1 MVVMVWTLWI
11 YRKYI
16 GGDGG
21 IDIGI
26 DIGNYCHIFAGKFN
40 FPQQFIVVK

>member
-1 MVVMVWTLWI
+1 MVVVVWALWI

-21 IDIGI
+21 IDIDIG
-26 DIGNYCHIFAGKFN
+26 IGNYCHIFAGKFN